1 MNFTIVT
8 LFPEMQDALRYGIV
22 GRAIQKQLLTVSCV
36 NPRDYTEDKNKTV
49 DDSPVGGGPDM
60 VMMVKPLHQAVLA
73 AKAQQADAKVIYLS
87 PQGKQFDQALA
98 KKAAEGSDLIMIAGR
113 YEGIDQRIIDECVD
127 EEWSLGDY
135 VISGGELAALV
146 MIDAIARC
154 VPGVVGDAG
163 SVTDDSFYH
172 GLLKHPQYTRPESYN
187 GWAVP
192 KVLLGGN
199 HREIAEW
206 RKKHSLGTT
215 WLKRP
220 DLLEPNLLKLS
231 KEENVLLNEF
241 IAEYNY
247 HRANEEKKS

>member
-1 MNFTIVT
+1 
-8 LFPEMQDALRYGIV
+8 MQDSLRFGIM
-22 GRAIQKQLLTVSCV
+22 GRAIQKQLLTVSCI

-49 DDSPVGGGPDM
+49 DDSPFGGGPGM
-60 VMMVKPLHQAVLA
+60 VMMAKPLHQAVLA
-73 AKAQQADAKVIYLS
+73 AKAQRPNAKVIYLS
-87 PQGKQFDQALA
+87 PQGKRFDQALA
-98 KKAAEGSDLIMIAGR
+98 KKAAEDSDLIMIAGR

-154 VPGVVGDAG
+154 VTGVVGDAG
-163 SVTDDSFYH
+163 SVMDDSFYH

-187 GWAVP
+187 GWEIP
-192 KVLLGGN
+192 KVLLSGN

-206 RKKHSLGTT
+206 RKKHSLGIT

-220 DLLEPNLLKLS
+220 DLLEPNLLRLS
-231 KEENVLLNEF
+231 KEEKILLNEF

>member
-8 LFPEMQDALRYGIV
+8 LFPEMQDSLRFGIM
-22 GRAIQKQLLTVSCV
+22 GRAIQKQLLTVSCI

-49 DDSPVGGGPDM
+49 DDSPFGGGPGM
-60 VMMVKPLHQAVLA
+60 VMMAKPLHQAVLA
-73 AKAQQADAKVIYLS
+73 AKAQRPNAKVIYLS
-87 PQGKQFDQALA
+87 PQGKRFDQALA
-98 KKAAEGSDLIMIAGR
+98 KKAAEDSDLIMIAGR

-154 VPGVVGDAG
+154 VTGVVGDAG
-163 SVTDDSFYH
+163 SVMDDSFYH

-187 GWAVP
+187 GWEIP
-192 KVLLGGN
+192 KVLLSGN

-206 RKKHSLGTT
+206 RKKHSLGIT

-220 DLLEPNLLKLS
+220 DLLEPNLLRLS
-231 KEENVLLNEF
+231 KEEKILLNEF